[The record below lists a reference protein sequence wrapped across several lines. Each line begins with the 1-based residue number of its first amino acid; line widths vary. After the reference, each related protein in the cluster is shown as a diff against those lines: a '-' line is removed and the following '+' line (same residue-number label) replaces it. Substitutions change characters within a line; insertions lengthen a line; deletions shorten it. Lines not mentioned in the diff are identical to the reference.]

1 LPKAQSLKSKACF
14 TLIELLVVVAII
26 AVLIALLLPSL
37 NQARARAKDVV
48 CMNQMKQ
55 SGLAFLM
62 YANDYGG
69 KVHLFTNDAHAGLPE
84 VGWHETLANNKY
96 LNSLDVATCPSRAPY
111 KYNSDKRYQ
120 VYGVDV
126 ELIPSGVLDVVR
138 MRFYFRNI
146 EKVDSPELQAIIVDS
161 VEPLRNGDSWSQY
174 WIVHH
179 YFSSAVD
186 PSSPAGVHMRHN
198 ARANV
203 LFCDGHVGSCGPSLL
218 ARSAYRCGYTEDGEY
233 MPFSY

>member
-1 LPKAQSLKSKACF
+1 MTTLPKAQSLKSKACF

-161 VEPLRNGDSWSQY
+161 VDPLRNGEPWSQF
-174 WIVHH
+174 WMVHH
-179 YFSSAVD
+179 Y
-186 PSSPAGVHMRHN
+186 PAMNVYGIHLRHN

-203 LFCDGHVGSCGPSLL
+203 LFSDGHVNSCGPSLL
-218 ARSAYRCGYTEDGEY
+218 KKSGYWCGYSAEGDY
-233 MPFSY
+233 MAF

>member
-1 LPKAQSLKSKACF
+1 MTTLVKAQSRKSKACF

-37 NQARARAKDVV
+37 NQARSRAKDVL

-62 YANDYGG
+62 YSNDYGG
-69 KVHLFTNDAHAGLPE
+69 MVHLFTNDAHAGLPE

-96 LNSLDVATCPSRAPY
+96 LNSLDV
-111 KYNSDKRYQ
+111 
-120 VYGVDV
+120 
-126 ELIPSGVLDVVR
+126 ELIPSGYLETVR
-138 MRFYFRNI
+138 IRFYFRNI

-174 WIVHH
+174 WLVHH

-186 PSSPAGVHMRHN
+186 PSSPAGIHMRHN

-203 LFCDGHVGSCGPSLL
+203 LFCDGHVNSCGPSLL
-218 ARSAYRCGYTEDGEY
+218 ARSAYRCGYTADGDY